1 MRMGKMDLMERL
13 RAIGPLRGVQSASG
27 TADHVVE
34 EKSDVRG
41 GASPSSQRNP
51 LSTMHRVAVIYNP
64 ASGQRS
70 SRRDKDIQHILS
82 VLHENG
88 INAHRMET
96 NAPGSAAMHAREALQ
111 LGCDAVL
118 ACGGD
123 GTVHE
128 IIQELVGKSIA
139 LGVIPMGTANAL
151 AQNLRLGRSPAKAIR
166 SLLTAMPAQIPV
178 GRIHFKSPM
187 GERQSRFFT
196 VAAGIGADALL
207 MSALDTTLKRRLGY
221 VLYLIE
227 AARVWLTNSFPVFRA
242 SFRGEG
248 HALSGEAEVSQIL
261 AIRVRSFGGALG
273 ELAPGATLHGDK
285 LRLIAFKTRSRMRYL
300 LFLLGVLVGRQTFS
314 GTVELLDAIAVDCH
328 QSNESS
334 DTILV
339 EADGEVLGCLPARLE
354 IADEKL
360 TLLIPPEA
368 RP

>member
-13 RAIGPLRGVQSASG
+13 RTISPMRGAQSASG
-27 TADHVVE
+27 TADRVVKKKAE
-34 EKSDVRG
+34 AQD
-41 GASPSSQRNP
+41 GAFQSSQRNP
-51 LSTMHRVAVIYNP
+51 MSTMQRVAVIYNP
-64 ASGQRS
+64 ASGQQS
-70 SRRDKDIQHILS
+70 SRREKDIQYILS
-82 VLHENG
+82 VLNENG
-88 INAHRMET
+88 ISTHRMET
-96 NAPGSAAMHAREALQ
+96 SAPGSAGKHAREALH

-166 SLLTAMPAQIPV
+166 SLLTAVPAQIPV
-178 GRIHFKSPM
+178 GRIHFK
-187 GERQSRFFT
+187 GTTEERQTRFFT

-207 MSALDTTLKRRLGY
+207 MSALDATLKRRLGY

-242 SFRGEG
+242 SFKGEG
-248 HALSGEAEVSQIL
+248 HALLHEAEVSQIL

-300 LFLLGVLVGRQTFS
+300 LFLLGVLAGRQTFS
-314 GTVELLDAIAVDCH
+314 GAVELLDAIAVDCR
-328 QSNESS
+328 QSDGSGE
-334 DTILV
+334 TILV
-339 EADGEVLGCLPARLE
+339 EADGEVLGSLPARLE

-360 TLLIPPEA
+360 TILIPPDA